1 MMHQKLKLPGI
12 DRIRSRFLEMLK
24 TRQISIAE
32 YTLVAWESHELE
44 EVNGALVSARTLPHQ
59 IAGTAGSLGF
69 EDLGNEAR
77 SIETEIDEHLNGPD
91 ADLAIC
97 PGPLFFHLDGFVQLC
112 QTVLDAQP
120 ETTVEPS

>member
-1 MMHQKLKLPGI
+1 MHQKLTLPGI

-32 YTLVAWESHELE
+32 YALTAWESYELE
-44 EVNGALVSARTLPHQ
+44 EINGSLTLARTLLHQ

-69 EDLGNEAR
+69 EDLGNQAR
-77 SIETEIDEHLNGPD
+77 SIETEIDAHLAGPD

-97 PGPLFFHLDGFVQLC
+97 PSPLFFQLDSFVQLC
-112 QTVLDAQP
+112 QTVLDAHP
-120 ETTVEPS
+120 ETLEPS